1 MEIRFNIRPAVTW
14 KVVLL
19 SGIISLIYA
28 CSYSDKRV
36 YSSSDIP
43 FFGHTLLAMAPDF
56 TIKVTEDTLNKTY
69 PCLRSGKIF
78 PVTGI
83 LKVDGK
89 SYRFLGGDSLRISSL
104 ASLSD
109 GNLGWQGKYSYLFP
123 GRGWEQRKYN
133 DSLWNEGKGAFG
145 SENGKFQAH
154 TAWGA
159 KNIYVRRH
167 ITITDKDA
175 LKEHKVYLRYVYD
188 DQIKLY
194 CNGEYLFGKETF
206 LPQTGC
212 YRLMDETVAQ
222 ISDGDNVL
230 AAYGGN
236 KEGTAFLDF
245 GLYVENKTYADAQ
258 PAILKQTNIQA
269 TQTQF
274 IFQCGDVELLI
285 DFVSSSLS
293 EKWDMTGWPVGFLSY
308 QIRSED
314 GKERAVEIQFDV
326 DTEWLFG
333 RSKVDSW
340 CEQDWRFVKSDSL
353 YLAMEADE
361 STFSSEDGHVILSQ
375 KLCAKNKDSGVLLIG
390 YEEGQTLQYGGES
403 LPPLWK
409 KDGTGEVKELMKS
422 VGDRCQELKEECD
435 KLDCQWSVQAIKT
448 GNKAFVGQI
457 LSSYRHFISSH
468 RFVLSSE
475 NKIQCFGDTLG
486 NIREAYE
493 SFPTLLYFNRI
504 DWMKS
509 LLDPIFEYS
518 EDVHW
523 VKKYPPYDI
532 GLYPLINKQVK
543 LDDNAVSVAADM
555 LMMTAVIVEVEQDF
569 SYADAHWNL
578 LCLWADYL
586 REKMEKDVYPCEG
599 LLNEDDERVKCVLGL
614 MAYRK
619 LIQLK
624 ESV

>member
-1 MEIRFNIRPAVTW
+1 MEIRFNIRSAVTW

-43 FFGHTLLAMAPDF
+43 FFGHTLLAIAPDF
-56 TIKVTEDTLNKTY
+56 TIKVTEEDNLNKTY
-69 PCLRSGKIF
+69 PYLRSGKIF

-89 SYRFLGGDSLRISSL
+89 SYRFMGGDSLRVSSL

-109 GNLGWQGKYSYLFP
+109 GNFGWQGKYSYLFP
-123 GRGWEQRKYN
+123 GRGWEQRVYN

-154 TAWGA
+154 TVWGA

-167 ITITDKDA
+167 IAIANKDD

-194 CNGEYLFGKETF
+194 CNGEYLFGKETS
-206 LPQTGC
+206 LPQTEC
-212 YRLMDETVAQ
+212 YRLTDETVAR
-222 ISDGDNVL
+222 INNGDNVL

-258 PAILKQTNIQA
+258 PAILKQTDIQA

-274 IFQCGDVELLI
+274 TFQCGDVELLI

-308 QIRSED
+308 QIHAED
-314 GKERAVEIQFDV
+314 EKEHTVEILFDV

-333 RSKVDSW
+333 RSKTDSW

-353 YLAMEADE
+353 YLAMEAD
-361 STFSSEDGHVILSQ
+361 
-375 KLCAKNKDSGVLLIG
+375 DS
-390 YEEGQTLQYGGES
+390 
-403 LPPLWK
+403 
-409 KDGTGEVKELMKS
+409 
-422 VGDRCQELKEECD
+422 
-435 KLDCQWSVQAIKT
+435 
-448 GNKAFVGQI
+448 KAM
-457 LSSYRHFISSH
+457 
-468 RFVLSSE
+468 
-475 NKIQCFGDTLG
+475 C
-486 NIREAYE
+486 
-493 SFPTLLYFNRI
+493 
-504 DWMKS
+504 
-509 LLDPIFEYS
+509 
-518 EDVHW
+518 
-523 VKKYPPYDI
+523 
-532 GLYPLINKQVK
+532 
-543 LDDNAVSVAADM
+543 
-555 LMMTAVIVEVEQDF
+555 
-569 SYADAHWNL
+569 
-578 LCLWADYL
+578 
-586 REKMEKDVYPCEG
+586 
-599 LLNEDDERVKCVLGL
+599 
-614 MAYRK
+614 
-619 LIQLK
+619 
-624 ESV
+624 